1 MKILVVNKLLL
12 CLLVLNCGSS
22 SLKYQLINMENNDVL
37 ASGKCDRIG
46 VESIESP
53 FIEYKSNGQKI
64 REELALPDH
73 TVAFETI
80 MKYLLDEKVGA
91 IKDINEIDAIGHRIV
106 HGGPNFTKSVLVTD
120 EVMKEYNT
128 SIEYAP
134 LHNPAHLQGINACM
148 KLMPSVPEVLVFDT
162 AFHTTIPEYASR
174 YAIPDEYY
182 EKYAIK
188 RYGAHGS
195 SHKFIAEEAAK
206 QLGKN
211 KEDINI
217 ISCHLGNGSSV
228 AAIKG
233 GVCVDTSMGLTP
245 LEGLMMG
252 TRSGDLDPAV
262 LEFVMKKENL
272 SIDGMMTVLNKK
284 SGLLGIST
292 TTGDIRDLK
301 GLIEKGDKKAELAI
315 DMFAYR
321 VKKYIGS
328 YMAVLGK
335 VDAIIFEGGIGE
347 HNPDVLN
354 KCVQG
359 LEPLGIVFDSSHND
373 DENYSG
379 VISKPESKIKM
390 IVIQTNEE
398 LEIARETMKLVK

>member
-1 MKILVVNKLLL
+1 MKILVV
-12 CLLVLNCGSS
+12 NCGSS
-22 SLKYQLINMENNDVL
+22 SLKYQLINMENSDVL

-53 FIEYKSNGQKI
+53 FIEYKSKDQKI
-64 REELALPDH
+64 KEELALPNH
-73 TVAFETI
+73 TLAFEAI

-91 IKDINEIDAIGHRIV
+91 IKDISEIDAVGHRIV
-106 HGGPNFTKSVLVTD
+106 HGGPKFTKSVLVTD

-134 LHNPAHLQGINACM
+134 LHNPAHLQGINACL
-148 KLMPSVPEVLVFDT
+148 KLMPNVPQVLVFDT

-174 YAIPDEYY
+174 YAIPAEYY

-206 QLGKN
+206 QLGKK
-211 KEDINI
+211 KEEINI
-217 ISCHLGNGSSV
+217 ISCHLGNGSSI
-228 AAIKG
+228 AAIKA

-262 LEFVMKKENL
+262 LEFIMKKENL
-272 SIDGMMTVLNKK
+272 SIDEMMTVLNKK

-301 GLIEKGDKKAELAI
+301 GLIEKGDKRAELAI

-321 VKKYIGS
+321 VKKYIGA
-328 YMAVLGK
+328 YMAVLGN

-354 KCVQG
+354 QCVKG
-359 LEPLGIVFDSSHND
+359 LEPLGIIFDSSHNH
-373 DENYSG
+373 DEQYSG
-379 VISKPESKIKM
+379 VISMPDSKVKM
-390 IVIQTNEE
+390 IIIQTNEE
-398 LEIARETMKLVK
+398 LEIAKETMALVK

>member
-1 MKILVVNKLLL
+1 MKRGNEMKILVV
-12 CLLVLNCGSS
+12 NCGSS

-252 TRSGDLDPAV
+252 TRSGDLDSAV

-272 SIDGMMTVLNKK
+272 SIDEMMTVLNKK

>member
-1 MKILVVNKLLL
+1 MKILVV
-12 CLLVLNCGSS
+12 NCGSS
-22 SLKYQLINMENNDVL
+22 SLKYQLINMDNNEVL

-53 FIEYKSNGQKI
+53 FIEYKSNGQKL
-64 REELALPDH
+64 REELPLPNH
-73 TVAFETI
+73 TVAFEAI

-91 IKDINEIDAIGHRIV
+91 IKDVNEIDAIGHRIV

-272 SIDGMMTVLNKK
+272 SIDEMMTILNKK

-321 VKKYIGS
+321 VKKYIGA

-354 KCVQG
+354 KCVEG
-359 LEPLGIVFDSSHND
+359 LEPLGIAFDSSHNT

>member
-1 MKILVVNKLLL
+1 MKILVV
-12 CLLVLNCGSS
+12 NCGSS
-22 SLKYQLINMENNDVL
+22 SLKYQLINMDNNEVL

-46 VESIESP
+46 VKSIESP
-53 FIEYKSNGQKI
+53 FIEYKSNGQKL
-64 REELALPDH
+64 REELDLPNH
-73 TVAFETI
+73 TVAFEAI

-91 IKDINEIDAIGHRIV
+91 VKDISEIDAIGHRIV
-106 HGGPNFTKSVLVTD
+106 HGGPKFTTSVLVTD

-134 LHNPAHLQGINACM
+134 LHNPAHLQGINACT
-148 KLMPSVPEVLVFDT
+148 KLMPNVPQVLVFDT

-174 YAIPDEYY
+174 YAVPAEYY

-228 AAIKG
+228 AAIRG

-272 SIDGMMTVLNKK
+272 SIDEMMTVLNKK

-328 YMAVLGK
+328 YMAVLGR
-335 VDAIIFEGGIGE
+335 VDVIIFEGGIGE

-354 KCVQG
+354 KCVEG